1 MRTTLSAEL
10 KSIIEVILLFNFLF
24 IRYILIP
31 MSADILITD
40 DRLNFALSLADFLRV
55 QGQRV
60 IVTSETERVKEK
72 KQENTIGPVLL
83 WNRHSV
89 FSLQSL
95 PLQLK
100 NLQLNIETALL
111 IFDAP
116 AYTELYSNTG
126 VLHAD
131 KIVTELITAN
141 MQLAHALIRYFIHK
155 KSGKLIFIHRDVPP
169 SCLNIPVA
177 AASGAF
183 VRMAEASAATLM
195 QEENALLQTMLV
207 RLEGEDTALYIEWL
221 VAQINQPALSRIPG
235 KWIKAGQRGL
245 FGK

>member
-1 MRTTLSAEL
+1 
-10 KSIIEVILLFNFLF
+10 
-24 IRYILIP
+24 

-40 DRLNFALSLADFLRV
+40 DRLSFSLSLADFLRV

-60 IVTSETERVKEK
+60 IVTSDAERVKEK
-72 KQENTIGPVLL
+72 KQEITIGPVLV

-95 PLQLK
+95 PLQFK

-141 MQLAHALIRYFIHK
+141 IQLAYTFMRYFIHK
-155 KSGKLIFIHRDVPP
+155 KSGKLIFVHRDVSP
-169 SCLNIPVA
+169 SCGNIPVA

-183 VRMAEASAATLM
+183 VRMAEASSATIA

-207 RLEGEDTALYIEWL
+207 RLEGEDNALYTEWL
-221 VAQINQPALSRIPG
+221 AAQINQSALSRIPG

>member
-1 MRTTLSAEL
+1 
-10 KSIIEVILLFNFLF
+10 
-24 IRYILIP
+24 
-31 MSADILITD
+31 MSTDILITD
-40 DRLNFALSLADFLRV
+40 DRLNFSLSLADFLRV

-60 IVTSETERVKEK
+60 IVTSDPEQIKEK

-95 PLQLK
+95 PLQFK

-131 KIVTELITAN
+131 RIVTELITAN
-141 MQLAHALIRYFIHK
+141 MQLAYTLMRYFIHK
-155 KSGKLIFIHRDVPP
+155 KSGKLIFIHREVHP
-169 SCLNIPVA
+169 SCGNMPVV

-183 VRMAEASAATLM
+183 VRMAEASTASLA
-195 QEENALLQTMLV
+195 QEENAFLQTMLV
-207 RLEGEDTALYIEWL
+207 RLEGEDNALYIEWL
-221 VAQINQPALSRIPG
+221 AAQISQSALSRMPG
-235 KWIKAGQRGL
+235 KWVKAGQRGL

>member
-1 MRTTLSAEL
+1 
-10 KSIIEVILLFNFLF
+10 
-24 IRYILIP
+24 
-31 MSADILITD
+31 MSTDILITD
-40 DRLNFALSLADFLRV
+40 DRLNFSLSLADFLRV

-60 IVTSETERVKEK
+60 IVTSDPEQIKEK

-95 PLQLK
+95 PLQFK

-131 KIVTELITAN
+131 RIVTELITAN
-141 MQLAHALIRYFIHK
+141 MQLTYTLMRYFIHK
-155 KSGKLIFIHRDVPP
+155 KSGKLIFIHREVHP
-169 SCLNIPVA
+169 SCGNMPVV

-183 VRMAEASAATLM
+183 VRMAEASTASLA

-207 RLEGEDTALYIEWL
+207 RLEGEDNALYIEWL
-221 VAQINQPALSRIPG
+221 AAQISQSALSRMPG
-235 KWIKAGQRGL
+235 KWIKAGQRGI
-245 FGK
+245 FGKQL

>member
-1 MRTTLSAEL
+1 
-10 KSIIEVILLFNFLF
+10 
-24 IRYILIP
+24 
-31 MSADILITD
+31 MSTDILITD
-40 DRLNFALSLADFLRV
+40 DRLNFSLSLADFLRV

-60 IVTSETERVKEK
+60 IVISDAERTKDK
-72 KQENTIGPVLL
+72 KAENAIGPVLL
-83 WNRHSV
+83 WNRQSV

-95 PLQLK
+95 PLQFK

-141 MQLAHALIRYFIHK
+141 IQLAYTFMRYFIHK
-155 KSGKLIFIHRDVPP
+155 KSVKLIFVHRDVSP
-169 SCLNIPVA
+169 SCGNIPVA

-183 VRMAEASAATLM
+183 VRMAEASSATIA
-195 QEENALLQTMLV
+195 QEESALLQTMLV
-207 RLEGEDTALYIEWL
+207 RLEGEDNALYTEWL
-221 VAQINQPALSRIPG
+221 AAQINQSALSRIPG

>member
-1 MRTTLSAEL
+1 
-10 KSIIEVILLFNFLF
+10 
-24 IRYILIP
+24 

-40 DRLNFALSLADFLRV
+40 DRLNFSLSLADFLRV

-60 IVTSETERVKEK
+60 IVTSDAERAKDK
-72 KQENTIGPVLL
+72 KQENPIGPVIL
-83 WNRHSV
+83 WNRQSA

-95 PLQLK
+95 PLQFK
-100 NLQLNIETALL
+100 NLQLNIETALF

-116 AYTELYSNTG
+116 AYAELYSNTG

-141 MQLAHALIRYFIHK
+141 MQLAYTLMRYFIHK
-155 KSGKLIFIHRDVPP
+155 KSGKLIFIHREVPP
-169 SCLNIPVA
+169 SCGNIPVT

-183 VRMAEASAATLM
+183 VRMAEASAAALT
-195 QEENALLQTMLV
+195 QEDNALLQTMLV
-207 RLEGEDTALYIEWL
+207 RLEGEDNALYTEWL
-221 VAQINQPALSRIPG
+221 AAQINQSALSRIPG

>member
-1 MRTTLSAEL
+1 
-10 KSIIEVILLFNFLF
+10 
-24 IRYILIP
+24 

-40 DRLNFALSLADFLRV
+40 DRLNFSLSLADFLRV

-60 IVTSETERVKEK
+60 IVTSDAERAKDK
-72 KQENTIGPVLL
+72 KQENPIGPVIL
-83 WNRHSV
+83 WNRQSA

-95 PLQLK
+95 PLQFK
-100 NLQLNIETALL
+100 NLQLNIETALF

-116 AYTELYSNTG
+116 AYAELYSNTG

-141 MQLAHALIRYFIHK
+141 MQLAYTLMRYFIHK
-155 KSGKLIFIHRDVPP
+155 KSGKLIFIHREVPP
-169 SCLNIPVA
+169 SCGNIPVT

-183 VRMAEASAATLM
+183 VRMAEASAAALM
-195 QEENALLQTMLV
+195 QEDNALLQTMLV
-207 RLEGEDTALYIEWL
+207 RLEGDDNALYIEWL
-221 VAQINQPALSRIPG
+221 AAQINQPALSRMPG
-235 KWIKAGQRGL
+235 KWVKAGQRGL

>member
-1 MRTTLSAEL
+1 
-10 KSIIEVILLFNFLF
+10 
-24 IRYILIP
+24 

-40 DRLNFALSLADFLRV
+40 DRLNFSLSLADFLRV

-60 IVTSETERVKEK
+60 IVTSDAERAKDK
-72 KQENTIGPVLL
+72 KQENPIGPVIL
-83 WNRHSV
+83 WNRQSA

-95 PLQLK
+95 PLQFK
-100 NLQLNIETALL
+100 NLQLNIETALF

-116 AYTELYSNTG
+116 AYAELYSNTG

-141 MQLAHALIRYFIHK
+141 MQLAYTLMRYFIHK
-155 KSGKLIFIHRDVPP
+155 KSGKLIFIHREVPP
-169 SCLNIPVA
+169 SCGNIPVT

-183 VRMAEASAATLM
+183 VRMAEASAAALT
-195 QEENALLQTMLV
+195 QEDNDLLQTMLV
-207 RLEGEDTALYIEWL
+207 RLEGDDNALYIEWL
-221 VAQINQPALSRIPG
+221 AAQINQPALSRMPG
-235 KWIKAGQRGL
+235 KWVKAGQRGL

>member
-1 MRTTLSAEL
+1 
-10 KSIIEVILLFNFLF
+10 
-24 IRYILIP
+24 

-40 DRLNFALSLADFLRV
+40 DRLNFSLSLADFLRV

-60 IVTSETERVKEK
+60 IVISDAERTKDK
-72 KQENTIGPVLL
+72 KAENAIGPVLL
-83 WNRHSV
+83 WNRQSV

-95 PLQLK
+95 PLQFK

-141 MQLAHALIRYFIHK
+141 MQLAYTLMRYFIHK
-155 KSGKLIFIHRDVPP
+155 KSGKLIFIHREVPP
-169 SCLNIPVA
+169 SCGNIPVT

-183 VRMAEASAATLM
+183 VRMAEASAAALT
-195 QEENALLQTMLV
+195 QEDNALLQTMLV
-207 RLEGEDTALYIEWL
+207 RLEGDDNALYIEWL
-221 VAQINQPALSRIPG
+221 AAQINQPALSRMPG
-235 KWIKAGQRGL
+235 KWVKAGQRGL

>member
-1 MRTTLSAEL
+1 
-10 KSIIEVILLFNFLF
+10 
-24 IRYILIP
+24 

-40 DRLNFALSLADFLRV
+40 DRLNFSLSLADFLRV

-60 IVTSETERVKEK
+60 IVTSDAERAKDK
-72 KQENTIGPVLL
+72 KQENPIGPVIL
-83 WNRHSV
+83 WNRQSA

-95 PLQLK
+95 PLQFK
-100 NLQLNIETALL
+100 NLQLNIETALF

-116 AYTELYSNTG
+116 AYAELYSNTG

-141 MQLAHALIRYFIHK
+141 MQLAYTLMRYFIHK
-155 KSGKLIFIHRDVPP
+155 KSGKLIFIHREVPP
-169 SCLNIPVA
+169 SCGNIPVT

-183 VRMAEASAATLM
+183 VRMAEASAAALT
-195 QEENALLQTMLV
+195 QEDNALLQTMLV
-207 RLEGEDTALYIEWL
+207 RLEGDDNALYIEWL
-221 VAQINQPALSRIPG
+221 AAQINQSALSRIPG

>member
-1 MRTTLSAEL
+1 
-10 KSIIEVILLFNFLF
+10 
-24 IRYILIP
+24 

-40 DRLNFALSLADFLRV
+40 NRLNFSLSLADFLRV

-60 IVTSETERVKEK
+60 IVTSDAERIKEK

-83 WNRHSV
+83 WNRQSV
-89 FSLQSL
+89 FSLQSF
-95 PLQLK
+95 PLQFK

-116 AYTELYSNTG
+116 AYTELYSNTD

-131 KIVTELITAN
+131 TIVTELITAN
-141 MQLAHALIRYFIHK
+141 MQLAYTLMRYFIHK
-155 KSGKLIFIHRDVPP
+155 KSGKLIFIHREIPP
-169 SCLNIPVA
+169 TCVNMPIT

-183 VRMAEASAATLM
+183 MRMAEASAATLS

-207 RLEGEDTALYIEWL
+207 RLDGEDNALYIEWL
-221 VAQINQPALSRIPG
+221 AAQINQPALSRIPG

>member
-1 MRTTLSAEL
+1 
-10 KSIIEVILLFNFLF
+10 
-24 IRYILIP
+24 

-40 DRLNFALSLADFLRV
+40 DRLNFSLSLADFLRV

-60 IVTSETERVKEK
+60 IVTSDAERAKDK
-72 KQENTIGPVLL
+72 KQENPIGPVIL
-83 WNRHSV
+83 WNRQSA

-95 PLQLK
+95 PLQCK
-100 NLQLNIETALL
+100 NLQLNIETALF

-116 AYTELYSNTG
+116 AYAELYSNTG

-141 MQLAHALIRYFIHK
+141 MQLAYTLMRYFIHK
-155 KSGKLIFIHRDVPP
+155 KSGKLIFIHREVPP
-169 SCLNIPVA
+169 SCGNIPVT

-183 VRMAEASAATLM
+183 VRMAEASAAALT
-195 QEENALLQTMLV
+195 QEDNALLHTMLV
-207 RLEGEDTALYIEWL
+207 RLEGDDNALYIEWL
-221 VAQINQPALSRIPG
+221 AAQINQPALSRMPG
-235 KWIKAGQRGL
+235 KWVKAGQRGL

>member
-1 MRTTLSAEL
+1 
-10 KSIIEVILLFNFLF
+10 
-24 IRYILIP
+24 

-40 DRLNFALSLADFLRV
+40 DRLNFSLSLADFLRV

-60 IVTSETERVKEK
+60 IVTSDAERAKDK
-72 KQENTIGPVLL
+72 KQENPIGPVIL
-83 WNRHSV
+83 WNRQSA

-95 PLQLK
+95 PLQFK
-100 NLQLNIETALL
+100 NLQLNIETALF

-116 AYTELYSNTG
+116 AYAELYSNTG

-141 MQLAHALIRYFIHK
+141 MQLAYTLMRYFIHK
-155 KSGKLIFIHRDVPP
+155 KSGKLIFIHREVPP
-169 SCLNIPVA
+169 SCGNIPVT

-183 VRMAEASAATLM
+183 VRMAEASAAALT
-195 QEENALLQTMLV
+195 QEDN
-207 RLEGEDTALYIEWL
+207 ALYIEWL
-221 VAQINQPALSRIPG
+221 AAQINQPALSRMPG
-235 KWIKAGQRGL
+235 KWVKAGQRGL

>member
-1 MRTTLSAEL
+1 
-10 KSIIEVILLFNFLF
+10 
-24 IRYILIP
+24 
-31 MSADILITD
+31 MSTDILITD
-40 DRLNFALSLADFLRV
+40 DRLNFSLSLADFLRV

-60 IVTSETERVKEK
+60 IVISDAARTQDK
-72 KQENTIGPVLL
+72 KAENAIGPVLL
-83 WNRHSV
+83 WNRQSV

-95 PLQLK
+95 PLQFK

-141 MQLAHALIRYFIHK
+141 IQLAYTFMRYFIHK
-155 KSGKLIFIHRDVPP
+155 KSGKLIFVHRDVSP
-169 SCLNIPVA
+169 SCGNIPVA

-183 VRMAEASAATLM
+183 VRMAEASSATIA

-207 RLEGEDTALYIEWL
+207 RLEGEDNALYTEWL
-221 VAQINQPALSRIPG
+221 AAQINQSALSRIPG

>member
-1 MRTTLSAEL
+1 
-10 KSIIEVILLFNFLF
+10 
-24 IRYILIP
+24 
-31 MSADILITD
+31 MSTDILITD
-40 DRLNFALSLADFLRV
+40 DRLNFSLSLADFLRV

-60 IVTSETERVKEK
+60 IVTSDPEQIKEK

-95 PLQLK
+95 PLQFK

-131 KIVTELITAN
+131 RIVTELITAN
-141 MQLAHALIRYFIHK
+141 MQLAYTLMRYFIHK
-155 KSGKLIFIHRDVPP
+155 KSGKLIFIHREVPP
-169 SCLNIPVA
+169 SCGNMPVV

-183 VRMAEASAATLM
+183 VRMAEASTASLA

-207 RLEGEDTALYIEWL
+207 RLEGEDNALYIEWL
-221 VAQINQPALSRIPG
+221 AAQISQSALSRMPG
-235 KWIKAGQRGL
+235 TGSKAGQRGI
-245 FGK
+245 FGKQL

>member
-1 MRTTLSAEL
+1 
-10 KSIIEVILLFNFLF
+10 
-24 IRYILIP
+24 
-31 MSADILITD
+31 MSTDILITD
-40 DRLNFALSLADFLRV
+40 DRLNFSLSLADFLRV

-60 IVTSETERVKEK
+60 IVTSDPEQIKEK

-95 PLQLK
+95 PLQFK

-131 KIVTELITAN
+131 RIVTELITAN
-141 MQLAHALIRYFIHK
+141 MQLAYTLMRYFIHK
-155 KSGKLIFIHRDVPP
+155 KSGKLIFIHREVHP
-169 SCLNIPVA
+169 SCGNMPVV

-183 VRMAEASAATLM
+183 VRMAEASTASLA
-195 QEENALLQTMLV
+195 QEENAFLQTMLV
-207 RLEGEDTALYIEWL
+207 RLEGEDNALYIEWL
-221 VAQINQPALSRIPG
+221 AAQISQSALSRMPG
-235 KWIKAGQRGL
+235 KWIKAGQRGI
-245 FGK
+245 FGKQL

>member
-1 MRTTLSAEL
+1 
-10 KSIIEVILLFNFLF
+10 
-24 IRYILIP
+24 
-31 MSADILITD
+31 MSTDILITD
-40 DRLNFALSLADFLRV
+40 DRLNFSLSLSDCLRV

-60 IVTSETERVKEK
+60 IVISDAERTKDK
-72 KQENTIGPVLL
+72 KAENAIGPVLL
-83 WNRHSV
+83 WKRQSV

-95 PLQLK
+95 PLQFK

-141 MQLAHALIRYFIHK
+141 IQLAYTFMRYFIHK
-155 KSGKLIFIHRDVPP
+155 KSGKLIFVHRDVSP
-169 SCLNIPVA
+169 SCGNIPVA

-183 VRMAEASAATLM
+183 VRMAEASSATIA

-207 RLEGEDTALYIEWL
+207 RLEGEDNALYTEWL
-221 VAQINQPALSRIPG
+221 AAQINQSALSRIPG